1 MFSTSSAFSLNS
13 VDFWKAT
20 RTALLSLAAVVL
32 LAVGQWA
39 TTYDFGVL
47 SMLIVPAITGLVDL
61 GRRWISNHSP
71 PSVNP

>member
-1 MFSTSSAFSLNS
+1 MFSTSPAFSVNG
-13 VDFWKAT
+13 VDVLKAT

-39 TTYDFGVL
+39 TTYDFGVI
-47 SMLIVPAITGLVDL
+47 SVLIVPAITGVVDL

-71 PSVNP
+71 PH